1 MVTSFKQDAQ
11 IFAEAVTLHRTGR
24 LPEAETL
31 YRQALQNNPNNAD
44 ALQMLGLL
52 AHQVNRPEA
61 AIELIERSLA
71 LAPNNPFAVC
81 NLAEIKR
88 SIGQFPAA
96 IELFKRAMTLDPTLG
111 AAHVNMAMV
120 LHQLGRLP
128 EALPYAQRG
137 VELSP
142 QDFNAQRVFGVI
154 LLHSGRAMEAS
165 HFLQEAVR
173 LNPRDAVALSS
184 LGICYERL
192 ERMDLALTAHRKA
205 VSMTPDHVPALMN
218 YGLTLGRL
226 DQFTDAE
233 AVFRKVLQIAPDLGE
248 ALECL
253 AGAQLSLKHHEESV
267 ATCKKAIELNPKS
280 TIAYATLGEAL
291 MNLGRFDETIELM
304 QKITTIQPSAA
315 VYQSWSNAL
324 VRSGHPEEGLVM
336 IEKSLSME
344 PENPTFHF
352 NRSIIL
358 ILLGRLAEA
367 WPEYEW
373 RWKQPRVAGR
383 AYKYSSPIWDG
394 APLNGRRI
402 LLFAEQGLGDT
413 VFFGRYATRVAERG
427 GQVML
432 RVQPELK
439 DLVRSIPG
447 VSQVV
452 GDNEP
457 VPEHDVHLPIMSLPR
472 IFETS
477 LETIPVEMP
486 YIKTDPVRSAYW
498 REQFAQR
505 GDRMKVGLVWE
516 GGAFQPENFLRSA
529 SLAAYTPLGAVEGV
543 SFYGLQKGTAE
554 VQAKNPP
561 AGMDFTNLGPRI
573 KDFSDTAAIVENLD
587 LLISIDT
594 SVVHIA
600 GALAK
605 PVWMLMAF
613 TPGHMWMYKRED
625 TPWYPTF
632 RIYRQPAFKDWD
644 SVVER
649 IKRDLTREVAR
660 RK

>member
-1 MVTSFKQDAQ
+1 MGV
-11 IFAEAVTLHRTGR
+11 L
-24 LPEAETL
+24 
-31 YRQALQNNPNNAD
+31 
-44 ALQMLGLL
+44 
-52 AHQVNRPEA
+52 
-61 AIELIERSLA
+61 
-71 LAPNNPFAVC
+71 
-81 NLAEIKR
+81 
-88 SIGQFPAA
+88 
-96 IELFKRAMTLDPTLG
+96 
-111 AAHVNMAMV
+111 
-120 LHQLGRLP
+120 LHQIGRPL

-142 QDFNAQRVFGVI
+142 QDFNAQRSFGII
-154 LLHSGRAMEAS
+154 LLDSGRPMEAT
-165 HFLQEAVR
+165 HFLKDATR
-173 LNPRDAVALSS
+173 LNPNDALALSY
-184 LGICYERL
+184 LGVCYERL

-205 VSMTPDHVPALMN
+205 ASISPDHVRILIN
-218 YGLTLGRL
+218 YGMSLGRQG
-226 DQFTDAE
+226 QFIDAE
-233 AVFRKVLQIAPDLGE
+233 AVFRQVLQTVPNLGE

-253 AGAQLSLKHHEESV
+253 AGVQLSLKHHEESV

-291 MNLGRFDETIELM
+291 MNLGRFDETIESM
-304 QKITTIQPSAA
+304 KEITSIQPSAA

-324 VRSGHPEEGLVM
+324 VRSGHPEEGLAM
-336 IEKSLSME
+336 IEKSLAME
-344 PENPTFHF
+344 PQNPTFHF

-358 ILLGRLAEA
+358 IMLGRLVEA

-383 AYKYSSPIWDG
+383 TYKYSSPMWDG
-394 APLNGRRI
+394 ATLNDKRV
-402 LLFAEQGLGDT
+402 LLYAEQGLGDT
-413 VFFGRYATRVAERG
+413 VFFGRYAKRVAERG
-427 GQVML
+427 GQVLL
-432 RVQPELK
+432 RVQPQLKEL
-439 DLVRSIPG
+439 LQSIPG
-447 VSQVV
+447 VSWVI
-452 GDNEP
+452 GNNEP
-457 VPEHDVHLPIMSLPR
+457 VPEHDVHIPLMSLPR

-477 LETIPVEMP
+477 LETIPVEVP
-486 YIKTDPVRSAYW
+486 YIKTDPTRSAYW
-498 REQFAQR
+498 REQFSRR
-505 GDRMKVGLVWE
+505 GDRMNVGLVWE

-529 SLAAYTPLGAVEGV
+529 SLAAYTPLGVVEGV
-543 SFYGLQKGTAE
+543 SFYGLQKGPAE
-554 VQAKNPP
+554 VQAKSPP
-561 AGMDFTNLGPRI
+561 AGMDFTDLGPSI

-649 IKRDLTREVAR
+649 IKKDLAEEVAR
-660 RK
+660 RKR